1 MFIQN
6 MIHNG
11 IGIHMLNIESV
22 YNIVFSIGNR
32 EPHIVVLYVMGLV
45 FGFFN

>member
-22 YNIVFSIGNR
+22 YNIVFSIGDW
-32 EPHIVVLYVMGLV
+32 EPHIIV
-45 FGFFN
+45 

>member
-22 YNIVFSIGNR
+22 YNIVLSIGNR
-32 EPHIVVLYVMGLV
+32 EPHMVVLCVMGLV
-45 FGFFN
+45 VGFFN